1 MFTDRILHECMSS
14 PDTLLLIEPVKFQ
27 PSRSSEREGVL
38 GTAANSHTN
47 SKVLPGNWL
56 EKQKQEIR
64 FGVEER
70 RKEPGEAT
78 RDPKIKGHTPLLC
91 GELHEGRVRNCFSL
105 EHAGFST

>member
-14 PDTLLLIEPVKFQ
+14 PDTLLLVDPVKFQ

-78 RDPKIKGHTPLLC
+78 RDPKIKGHTETHTDASQE
-91 GELHEGRVRNCFSL
+91 GEWGRERRGRERS
-105 EHAGFST
+105 E